1 MTGCR
6 DMDKKHQK
14 YPKNGD
20 FPQSMTPKGF
30 FLKNLALSIV
40 YPYGAPTSAKQDRL
54 SMKTKNASKNSI

>member
-40 YPYGAPTSAKQDRL
+40 YPYGAPTSAKQD
-54 SMKTKNASKNSI
+54 TTFNEN